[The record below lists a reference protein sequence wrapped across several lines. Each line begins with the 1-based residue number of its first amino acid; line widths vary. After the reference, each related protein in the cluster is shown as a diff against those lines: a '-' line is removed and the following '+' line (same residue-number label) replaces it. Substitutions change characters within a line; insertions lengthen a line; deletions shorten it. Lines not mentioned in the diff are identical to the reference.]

1 MNDETEQIQLL
12 KQESDAFQMG
22 LATPQQEPPQT
33 FVIECNKTLAQQD
46 GDAERTNAWT
56 NAFPPIK
63 LKKGDVV
70 SVNSA
75 FLSSRGSGDLLQFD
89 ATNNETRVLFEYYAT
104 NDNTNQK
111 RPQYN
116 YKGLPTSFDPYI
128 LNAKSS
134 HTKTDPHAQM
144 PTCYANCYP
153 ANYKPMKLYR
163 LMKTFDT
170 PADYGNPAPISFPAF
185 TSPLTAEPFFSVKK
199 ESFWGYKDGKSFIVD
214 KVEDK
219 YIAGLIR
226 EPTLYIKETQFS
238 ASRIID
244 LDPNGE
250 VGDPFFGLQLPYLR
264 LWYVSTPMSKIGKCS
279 SNATM
284 RIYFAWGNPNDG
296 ARPDIANDDPYGKT
310 ARASME
316 FLNCVRVGE
325 YIQFKNMDNVMGINS
340 RELVHYHT
348 GTGARMNIGGSSA
361 FYCSG
366 YASKGEG
373 INISGNIVDRY
384 DQFGVK
390 PTIVNGNLSHFNDS
404 TFVNPLGMMMKIV
417 RINANCNTSQ
427 NDGASNFIP
436 FVEPTL
442 ANYTDDFMNTLPFIE
457 VQCRRGISVCFTN
470 PNTEITDGI
479 PALGFGDAWL
489 KYNDF
494 VSSPFQTQMRTWYMG
509 ANADLSRGQ
518 IGSVDGSTENLNY
531 RSKQGTAWN
540 NSFPLSDV
548 GTSGKLEE
556 KMYFC
561 SRPYRY
567 SPKVGFPTEAEANRH
582 TGFQMDL
589 IEEKLDEG
597 LIEESKFAQAIGL
610 PIITNENGGDDTA
623 RVNTILV
630 HNYNL
635 KTLSQQGVE
644 LEIDQLGD
652 NDPDQYWIEPNS
664 KYNYAGA
671 RVPQLWFPQNKI
683 ESYDDTQYSTATRVG
698 SHNQGEDFFCK
709 APNTNAIPNCPNPN
723 YNGYDNVAET
733 GGYQGA
739 NQTQDGEVDTIVC
752 HAQQTLNPNTDLYS
766 KNQHGTGTFFYFA
779 HDINNINDWNGN
791 SVFPIQLPTTQGNKS
806 AMMLSGQHNYVVGAK
821 GLPSAYYTHG
831 GQVNDNTGLW
841 YGYESADRLTFSVP
855 EYESVDVLDSGI
867 YDYSNVMSQFP
878 TMTYARFTNTL
889 GQSEIMYIQIV
900 PTKIN
905 ILSNT
910 HSAVSL
916 NGGGQ
921 FSTQGN
927 LAIHCVSP
935 SAPTKVNSPAFF
947 IIERDCEGTG
957 KHSFDGTEHNNAFP
971 ADITANNANNYYS
984 PLSLT
989 TNKNLIQNK
998 GNYFEILNGYA
1009 NAEHQIKID
1018 NLGRELLPIGF
1029 MNATEGQYYKD
1040 NFGDVGDNSLGI
1052 DQRYGKACGS
1062 DFYLCKYPNM
1072 PYRELTGNIM
1082 RMTDNMLRL
1091 HTNNVRL
1098 NGPARTININNRI
1111 QNVGHTGTMTW
1122 LPHYDFVDLVL
1133 PSDKNY
1139 FSPTDVANFITD
1151 ELHKP
1156 QDLYKTW
1163 IKDATHSQGGYDG
1176 GRLPN
1181 GQFVNTAG
1189 KYPLNSV
1196 FRIIHSPSAVQS
1208 ASANPD
1214 GNSYDTTTG
1223 MISGVYHEGDFS
1235 YFIDMPNE
1243 IINNGI
1249 FAYQYCGGELKGIDY
1264 NWENSNDIR
1273 DTYMTLPK
1281 SGVYSVFPP
1290 NNYSVVNTL
1299 PSTDRYGV
1307 SGYGVN
1313 QIVENQVQTFY
1324 IDPSTNFKSDEV
1336 KLIPRQRYN
1345 KTETFGSMYAGTNN
1359 AQLNYNTDVSRF
1371 EWKFLHQPLYS
1382 EYKSVS
1388 GSASGGNI
1396 VAKIWTQSI
1405 NGYDNWDRVGGIN
1418 VICWCL
1424 NNRNK
1429 AFGSINNRR
1438 NANYY
1443 NPLVN
1448 DLTDSNIGR
1457 NFMNKLGF
1465 SDKWLAE
1472 NIGEIDDPDCA
1483 LMSMTAVYK
1492 PQGTTA
1498 SDYDIA
1504 QSRPYTQTA
1513 PLLSQTLT
1521 PYRKDYPFPPSNN
1534 PTQIAQYLQVDNTRT
1549 TIQGSSSLS
1558 FNSANSGTDP
1568 SLTEINQHL
1577 SYGLVGN
1584 YSTPP
1589 SVLYKSTLTNGGKD
1603 PTSLNVDDVKF
1614 PNYEVEVDSNSLQAD
1629 ELPKKTNIGYFLIM
1643 SDIIDKNEFIGSAN
1657 DGSPLKCIGILSKNY
1672 ENNDFFFSFQSPV
1685 EFYVKQDR
1693 TITSIKTEIKTPSLQ
1708 DPIGLDYNSS
1718 IIYTIVRPENIPEPD
1733 VAPIPITQALD
1744 YAVMEQ
1750 LSGNMGI
1757 NYGMSSSYG
1766 AGVGSAS
1773 GEGGGVGLN
1782 QLRQNLVSAVL
1793 NPQPNSAQTIYA
1805 TQTEMGRYINRLPAH
1820 ARMAMINGGAGANPN
1835 QIDAPSVAQLQ
1846 MEGIGPS
1853 QPLSNPD
1860 TDPIG
1865 QGEYDN
1871 STMELAELRKA
1882 DPYVSG
1888 EQLARETELRNKG
1901 GGGRTPINMSNFS
1914 SGGGDDDAPPYGD
1927 DDMRSPRS
1935 PEPRP
1940 PRYERWWEDPSKDSE
1955 AFDDDA
1961 MSVARS
1967 NLSRRG
1973 RRSVSPSGT
1982 TYEFESPQ
1990 GQTPQELFA
1999 EGASNTRSGKASA
2012 SALKSLGLRDF
2023 FNEYAKG
2030 RSDSSVRSLK
2040 AEIQQGFIP
2049 DEPKTWKYDMLK
2061 SWAGDNLKFDWGENA
2076 YRSVGAVLNAE
2087 GRGKITSAIYD
2098 RRQLRQR
2105 GKDVLGKQRAELA
2118 LPEEGRAERLG
2129 ELPEETSNERAN
2141 ESLRQRVSRGNVRD
2155 PATRMDEKQDRMGKT
2170 TFWSGMNPYDLR
2182 TWSKGQ
2188 LQNYQKEDY
2197 YGVAPTF
2204 HHPRNRLNA
2213 EGIKSLGDELRRRD
2227 TGKRKIAVM
2236 DSGKPRGQEK
2246 FYNQDKHK
2254 PVGYDHRKPHLT
2266 PHPSLGEDRNKNH
2279 DGKDSRLVFRA
2290 TGKHTAI
2297 KTKGT
2302 SSATKGGSSA
2312 GE

>member
-1 MNDETEQIQLL
+1 MNDETEEIQQL

-46 GDAERTNAWT
+46 GDSDRTNAWT

-89 ATNNETRVLFEYYAT
+89 NTNNQTRVLFEYYAT

-116 YKGLPTSFDPYI
+116 YKGLPIDRNSFV

-134 HTKTDPHAQM
+134 KTKTDPHAQM

-170 PADYGNPAPISFPAF
+170 PLDYGNPAPATFPEF
-185 TSPLTAEPFFSVKK
+185 TSPLSVEPFFSAKK

-214 KVEDK
+214 KAEDK

-226 EPTLYIKETQFS
+226 EPTIYIKETQFS
-238 ASRIID
+238 ASRIINA
-244 LDPNGE
+244 DPQGE

-264 LWYVSTPMSKIGKCS
+264 LWYVSTPLSKIGKCS
-279 SNATM
+279 DNATM

-310 ARASME
+310 PRASME

-373 INISGNIVDRY
+373 ISINGNDVDRY
-384 DQFGVK
+384 DQFGVI
-390 PTIVNGNLSHFNDS
+390 PPSVNGNSPKYNDS

-417 RINANCNTSQ
+417 RINANCNNSAD
-427 NDGASNFIP
+427 DGVSNFIP
-436 FVEPTL
+436 FQEPTL

-479 PALGFGDAWL
+479 PALGYGNAWN
-489 KYNDF
+489 KYDDF

-509 ANADLSRGQ
+509 ANEDLSRGA
-518 IGSVDGSTENLNY
+518 IGSVDGSTQNDNY

-540 NSFPLSDV
+540 NAYPISDIEQ
-548 GTSGKLEE
+548 GTKGKLEE

-567 SPKVGFPTEAEANRH
+567 APKIGQSSEAEANRH

-589 IEEKLDEG
+589 IEENLDDG
-597 LIEESKFAQAIGL
+597 ANHFTKFASSIGL
-610 PIITNENGGDDTA
+610 PTGLNEQGGDDTA
-623 RVNTILV
+623 RVNTIVV

-635 KTLSQQGVE
+635 KTLSQKSVE
-644 LEIDQLGD
+644 LDIDQLGN
-652 NDPDQYWIEPNS
+652 NDPDQYWIEPNDQY
-664 KYNYAGA
+664 KYAGA
-671 RVPQLWFPQNKI
+671 RVPRLWFPQNRI
-683 ESYDDTQYSTATRVG
+683 ESYDDTHYSTATRVG

-709 APNTNAIPNCPNPN
+709 APNTHAIPNCPNPN
-723 YNGYDNVAET
+723 YNGFDNVADT
-733 GGYQGA
+733 GGYALA
-739 NQTQDGEVDTIVC
+739 NQPQEGEVDTIVC
-752 HAQQTLNPNTDLYS
+752 HSQQTLNPNTDLYN
-766 KNQHGTGTFFYFA
+766 KNQHGHGTLFYFA
-779 HDINNINDWNGN
+779 HDINNINDWNGV
-791 SVFPIQLPTTQGNKS
+791 SPFPIQLPTNVSNKS
-806 AMMLSGQHNYVVGAK
+806 PMMLSGQHNYVVGAK
-821 GLPSAYYTHG
+821 GLPSAYYTNTG
-831 GQVNDNTGLW
+831 GVNDNTGLW
-841 YGYESADRLTFSVP
+841 YGYESVDRSAYSVP
-855 EYESVDVLDSGI
+855 EYESNDILDSGI
-867 YDYSNVMSQFP
+867 YDFSNVMSQFP
-878 TMTYARFTNTL
+878 TMTYARFTNTA
-889 GQSEIMYIQIV
+889 GESEIMYIQIV
-900 PTKIN
+900 PNKIN

-910 HSAVSL
+910 HNATSL

-935 SAPTKVNSPAFF
+935 SAPIKVNSPSFF

-957 KHSFDGTEHNNAFP
+957 KKTFNGTEHNNAFP
-971 ADITANNANNYYS
+971 ADITANDANNYYS

-989 TNKNLIQNK
+989 THKDLIQNK

-1009 NAEHQIKID
+1009 NAEHQIKVD

-1040 NFGDVGDNSLGI
+1040 NFGNVGDNSLGVN
-1052 DQRYGKACGS
+1052 QRYGKACGS

-1082 RMTDNMLRL
+1082 RMTDNMLRI
-1091 HTNNVRL
+1091 HTENVRL
-1098 NGPARTININNRI
+1098 NGPARSININNRI
-1111 QNVGHTGTMTW
+1111 KNVGHTGVMTW

-1163 IKDATHSQGGYDG
+1163 INDPTHVSGGYDG

-1181 GQFVNTAG
+1181 GQFENTAG
-1189 KYPLNSV
+1189 KYPLNSI
-1196 FRIIHSPSAVQS
+1196 FRIIHSPSSVQS

-1214 GNSYDTTTG
+1214 ANSYDPKTG
-1223 MISGVYHEGDFS
+1223 MIDGIYHEGDFC

-1249 FAYQYCGGELKGIDY
+1249 FAYHYCGGELKGIDV
-1264 NWENSNDIR
+1264 NWESSNEFKDL
-1273 DTYMTLPK
+1273 YLTLPK

-1290 NNYSVVNTL
+1290 NNFSLVNTL

-1313 QIVENQVQTFY
+1313 QVVDNQVQTFY
-1324 IDPSTNFKSDEV
+1324 IDPLTNFKSDEV
-1336 KLIPRQRYN
+1336 KNLPKQRYN

-1388 GSASGGNI
+1388 GNPSGGNI

-1418 VICWCL
+1418 VLCWCL
-1424 NNRNK
+1424 NNKNK
-1429 AFGSINNRR
+1429 AFGSVNNRR
-1438 NANYY
+1438 QTDYY

-1448 DLTDSNIGR
+1448 DLTDSNVGR

-1465 SDKWLAE
+1465 SDTWLAE

-1483 LMSMTAVYK
+1483 LMSMTSVYK
-1492 PQGTTA
+1492 PKGTTA

-1513 PLLSQTLT
+1513 PLLSQTLD
-1521 PYRKDYPFPPSNN
+1521 PYRKSYTFPPSNN
-1534 PTQIAQYLQVDNTRT
+1534 TTAIAQYLQVDNTKA
-1549 TIQGSSSLS
+1549 TIQGAKITD
-1558 FNSANSGTDP
+1558 FNDANSGTDP

-1589 SVLYKSTLTNGGKD
+1589 SVLYKDTLKNGGKD
-1603 PTSLNVDDVKF
+1603 PTSLNIDDVKF

-1693 TITSIKTEIKTPSLQ
+1693 TITSIKTEIKTPSLT

-1733 VAPIPITQALD
+1733 VPPIPITQALD

-1773 GEGGGVGLN
+1773 GDSGGVGLN

-1820 ARMAMINGGAGANPN
+1820 ARMAMINGGVGQNAD

-1846 MEGIGPS
+1846 MEGIGPAE
-1853 QPLSNPD
+1853 PLGLPD
-1860 TDPIG
+1860 IDPIG

-1871 STMELAELRKA
+1871 TTMELAELRKA
-1882 DPYVSG
+1882 DPFVSE
-1888 EQLARETELRNKG
+1888 EQLARETELRDKG
-1901 GGGRTPINMSNFS
+1901 GGG
-1914 SGGGDDDAPPYGD
+1914 DY
-1927 DDMRSPRS
+1927 RSPS
-1935 PEPRP
+1935 PEPRSPP
-1940 PRYERWWEDPSKDSE
+1940 PRYNRWWEDPSKDSE
-1955 AFDDDA
+1955 AFDEDA

-1967 NLSRRG
+1967 NLSRRTP

-1990 GQTPQELFA
+1990 GSTPQELFA
-1999 EGASNTRSGKASA
+1999 EGASNTRSGKASS

-2030 RSDSSVRSLK
+2030 RSQSSIRSLR

-2076 YRSVGAVLNAE
+2076 YRSIGAVLNAE
-2087 GRGKITSAIYD
+2087 GRGKITSAIYA

-2105 GKDVLGKQRAELA
+2105 GKDVLGQQRAELA
-2118 LPEEGRAERLG
+2118 LPEEGRAEVLG
-2129 ELPEETSNERAN
+2129 ELPADTERAS
-2141 ESLRQRVSRGNVRD
+2141 ESLRQRVSRTNLLD
-2155 PATRMDEKQDRMGKT
+2155 PATRKDEKQDRMGRGN
-2170 TFWSGMNPYDLR
+2170 FWEGMNPYDLR
-2182 TWSKGQ
+2182 TWSKTQ
-2188 LQNYQKEDY
+2188 LQLYQQEDY
-2197 YGVAPTF
+2197 FGVKGEY
-2204 HHPRNRLNA
+2204 HHPKNRLNDEA
-2213 EGIKSLGDELRRRD
+2213 VKSLGDELRRRD
-2227 TGKRKIAVM
+2227 TGKRKLAVM
-2236 DSGKPRGQEK
+2236 ETGKPKGQGK

-2254 PVGYDHRKPHLT
+2254 PVGYDHLKPHKT
-2266 PHPSLGEDRNKNH
+2266 PHASLGADRNKND
-2279 DGKDSRLVFRA
+2279 DGKDKRLIFRA
-2290 TGKHTAI
+2290 SGKHTAI
-2297 KTKGT
+2297 NTNIKKDV
-2302 SSATKGGSSA
+2302 SSATKGGGSA
-2312 GE
+2312 GEK